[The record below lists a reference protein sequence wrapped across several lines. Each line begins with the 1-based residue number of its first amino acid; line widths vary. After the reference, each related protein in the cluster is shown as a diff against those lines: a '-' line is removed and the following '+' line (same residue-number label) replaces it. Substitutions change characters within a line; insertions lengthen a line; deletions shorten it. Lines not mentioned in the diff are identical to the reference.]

1 VEGNGPVKPGNPLS
15 NVASR
20 VPIPV
25 KRFLRF
31 RKMRGI
37 CHGASPYQR
46 GFFVT
51 VFLIHL
57 VLSKLIANDDE
68 EEE

>member
-1 VEGNGPVKPGNPLS
+1 MVQAPN
-15 NVASR
+15 
-20 VPIPV
+20 
-25 KRFLRF
+25 
-31 RKMRGI
+31 
-37 CHGASPYQR
+37 QW

-57 VLSKLIANDDE
+57 APFKLIANDDE

>member
-1 VEGNGPVKPGNPLS
+1 
-15 NVASR
+15 
-20 VPIPV
+20 
-25 KRFLRF
+25 
-31 RKMRGI
+31 MRGI
-37 CHGASPYQR
+37 CNVANPESA

-57 VLSKLIANDDE
+57 ALFKQIAKNYE